1 MQLIRYGK
9 PRRDDFCEATFQ
21 RIGKLV
27 GGTIPDEYVGYLREY
42 GTGRKLQPNTV
53 KSGTVNDLRVEEFL
67 TVSDEDDPESVAGAT
82 RTFRANGM
90 ISDNIL
96 LFAEAYGGH
105 LQYGLILE
113 GPLYGSVVAMDSA
126 RLILDGRETEIPN
139 VKGVYHLARSFDE
152 FIDSLYSDPQELE
165 EWEEDYGPLN
175 G

>member
-1 MQLIRYGK
+1 MKLIKYGK
-9 PRRDDFCEATFQ
+9 PHESEFCDASIQ
-21 RIGKLV
+21 KLGKLV
-27 GGTIPDEYVGYLREY
+27 NTLIPEEYVNYLRQF

-53 KSGTVNDLRVEEFL
+53 KFDAASDLRVEEFL
-67 TVSDEDDPESVAGAT
+67 AVSDEDDPESVVGAT
-82 RTFRANGM
+82 RTFVANGM
-90 ISDNIL
+90 ISENIL
-96 LFAEAYGGH
+96 LFAQAYGGH

-126 RLILDGRETEIPN
+126 RLILDGTETEIPN
-139 VKGVYHLARSFDE
+139 VKGVYHLARTYDE

>member
-1 MQLIRYGK
+1 MQTIKYGK
-9 PRRDDFCEATFQ
+9 PRKDTLSEEVLINLERHM
-21 RIGKLV
+21 GNK
-27 GGTIPDEYVGYLREY
+27 IPKDYVGFLRQF

-53 KSGTVNDLRVEEFL
+53 KFDAASDLRVEEFL
-67 TVSDEDDPESVAGAT
+67 TVSDEDDPESVVGAT
-82 RTFRANGM
+82 RTFVANGM
-90 ISDNIL
+90 ISENIL
-96 LFAEAYGGH
+96 LFAQAYGGH

-126 RLILDGRETEIPN
+126 RLILDGTETEIPN

-165 EWEEDYGPLN
+165 EWEEDYGPLK